1 MTART
6 WATFATAGLGP
17 SLELEQGGSIVA
29 ASTIVDSARTA
40 RGTQIETS
48 VNRYAEF
55 VVWGEDDLVEAGAP
69 LAAVGVCTSAHSASA
84 RIGATADSTAL
95 HLHDGTIRRNGST
108 LATIASVG
116 KGQVIGIRVRP
127 GPLQMLVYVDG
138 ELQATVAITGSG
150 WTFAASVGAQEP
162 YGLRVFVNTGGR
174 PFEHAA
180 PPAAGWYTE
189 AAAPAP
195 IRVADSDWRSA
206 STDAPA
212 GEAYES
218 RVARGAR
225 LQLRRRVHFWP
236 WGREQGNDRGG
247 GQIAL
252 ANGDGRFDSIL
263 DDDVRDQVVQIRAH
277 DPAFPLA
284 SAVVRA
290 SGIVDDVRATDDDQ
304 IVIRVRDALTLLDRP
319 LQRRLFLPSVD
330 GVPNEVLP
338 TALGACRNVEPVL
351 YDADDRLF
359 RISDGALSRIGVVRD
374 RGDVLL
380 NPTDWE
386 VTADST
392 GVQLATLPVGKLTAD
407 VSSTGDYGVAGPDAI
422 GGIGAP
428 FVWDGS
434 TLVGWNNSTSNGSQT
449 LGALCYVLPVPGR
462 TGIQMTLTSGGT
474 DQEQTRIGRSAA
486 LTIGQSYTY
495 RVTIRSTTHPI
506 ELRSTIIPVGFAHAT
521 FSAPGTYTGT
531 FVAAGTSL
539 IVSFAQSLSL
549 AKDCEIAEV
558 SVRATAL
565 IGTEVLDGMSL
576 EGIAEA
582 MIERLGE
589 LPSTA
594 WMRADA
600 QAIQAA
606 RNWRV
611 GYFTRQPAII
621 GDALREVLD
630 TYLAGLTTDREG
642 RIRMVMMR
650 DPGLADDAEIVL
662 EIDRNNLARAPVPSV
677 DNAPGL
683 TTQVGVRRN
692 WTRFTEAD
700 FVTDYAEVPAA
711 LRRQFMAVSQQV
723 RTGALS
729 LPETYRH
736 ARVAEPFHSLLD
748 DPAHGDA
755 LLELVL
761 GIYAGGPRT
770 FVSAQVLVD
779 GDTEINPGDIV
790 RLTYPRYGC
799 DAGRKFLV
807 ADITENADNLFAMT
821 LWG

>member
-17 SLELEQGGSIVA
+17 SLELEQAGSIVA

-40 RGTQIETS
+40 RGTQLEAS

-55 VVWGEDDLVEAGAP
+55 VAWGEDDLVDAGAP
-69 LAAVGVCTSAHSASA
+69 LAAVGVCTASHSASA

-95 HLHDGTIRRNGST
+95 YLHDGTIRRNGTT
-108 LATIASVG
+108 LATIAAVG
-116 KGQVIGIRVRP
+116 KGQVIGVMLLP
-127 GPLQMLVYVDG
+127 GALQMRVYVDG
-138 ELQATVAITGSG
+138 ALAATVAITGAG
-150 WTFAASVGAQEP
+150 WTFAASVGAQEA
-162 YGLRVFVNTGGR
+162 YGLRVFCNTGGR
-174 PFEHAA
+174 PFEIAS
-180 PPAAGWYTE
+180 PPAEGWYTA

-195 IRVADSDWRSA
+195 IRVSDSDWRSA
-206 STDAPA
+206 ATDTPA
-212 GEAYES
+212 GEAYEA

-236 WGREQGNDRGG
+236 WGRDGNDRGG

-252 ANGDGRFDSIL
+252 ANGDGRFDSL
-263 DDDVRDQVVQIRAH
+263 LADDVRDQVVQLRAH
-277 DPAFPLA
+277 EAGYPLE
-284 SAVVRA
+284 SAIVRA

-304 IVIRVRDALTLLDRP
+304 MVIRVRDALSLLDRP
-319 LQRRLFLPSVD
+319 LQRRLFLPSVA
-330 GVPNEVLP
+330 GAANEPLP

-351 YDADDRLF
+351 TDADDRLF
-359 RISDGALSRIGVVRD
+359 RISDGPLARIGVVRD

-380 NPTDWE
+380 NPADWT
-386 VTADST
+386 VLADST

-422 GGIGAP
+422 GGIGSP
-428 FVWDGS
+428 FVWESGA
-434 TLVGWNNSTSNGSQT
+434 LVGWNDNTTNGSQT
-449 LGALCYVLPVPGR
+449 LGSLCFVLEVPGR
-462 TGIQMTLTSGGT
+462 TGVQMTLQSGGT
-474 DQEQTRIGRSAA
+474 DQEQTRIGRAAA

-495 RVTIRSTTHPI
+495 RITIRSTTHPI
-506 ELRSTIIPVGFAHAT
+506 ELRSTIIPTGFAHAT
-521 FSAPGTYTGT
+521 FAAPGTYTGT
-531 FVAAGTSL
+531 FVAAGTGFY
-539 IVSFAQSLSL
+539 VSFAQSLSL
-549 AKDCEIAEV
+549 LKECEIAEV

-582 MIERLGE
+582 LIERLGE
-589 LPSTA
+589 LPASS
-594 WMRADA
+594 WVRADA
-600 QAIQAA
+600 QAIQVA

-611 GYFTRQPAII
+611 GYFTRQPAVV
-621 GDALREVLD
+621 GDVLREVLD

-650 DPGLADDAEIVL
+650 DPALADDAEVVF
-662 EIDRNNLARAPVPSV
+662 EIDRNNLARAPVASI

-692 WTRFTEAD
+692 WARFTESD

-711 LRRQFMAVSQQV
+711 LRRQFMGVSQLI

-755 LLELVL
+755 LLALAL
-761 GIYAGGPRT
+761 SLYAGGPRI
-770 FVSAQVLVD
+770 FVTAQVLAD

-807 ADITENADNLFAMT
+807 ADINEQADNLFALT